1 MCWVFSIDHKVKE
14 YKHFKKILQ
23 VQIWVNFSVKI
34 GGKDFRDNKT
44 PVNAT
49 GEYSTVSNSF
59 SFLFEG
65 SNEKQDYLN
74 CSQILRN
81 ITFSNQ

>member
-1 MCWVFSIDHKVKE
+1 M
-14 YKHFKKILQ
+14 LQ
-23 VQIWVNFSVKI
+23 VQTWVNFSVKI

-59 SFLFEG
+59 IFLFEG

-81 ITFSNQ
+81 ITFSNK